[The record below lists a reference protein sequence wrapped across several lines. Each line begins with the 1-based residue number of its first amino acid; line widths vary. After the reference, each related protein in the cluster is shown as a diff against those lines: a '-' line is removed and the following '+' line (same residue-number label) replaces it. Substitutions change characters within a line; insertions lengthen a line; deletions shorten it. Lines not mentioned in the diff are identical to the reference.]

1 MYIRIFNSQKYMIS
15 SYLCWFRALY
25 VDAVGAETCA
35 GISVNIRHK
44 KTAFPLYESWY
55 AISMSANVETL
66 KRLKR

>member
-44 KTAFPLYESWY
+44 KTAFPLYES
-55 AISMSANVETL
+55 
-66 KRLKR
+66 